1 MIFLLMYF
9 IINQNNFHQCSLNN
23 FYQGIFHISL
33 FLFNFL
39 QLITILIIYNF
50 FSNLFLS
57 IFFFFFFTISCLS
70 IPRFNHLR
78 YKRLMKKIKIIIT
91 IIIIIINL
99 CHDRAIGQ
107 MGRVFANGRGDRGSF
122 PGRVIPKTQRM
133 VLNASLFDTQHYKVK
148 IKGKVEQ
155 FRDGLVPFPTP
166 RCSSY

>member
-1 MIFLLMYF
+1 MYF

-23 FYQGIFHISL
+23 FYEGIFHINL

-57 IFFFFFFTISCLS
+57 IFFLFFTISCLS

-107 MGRVFANGRGDRGSF
+107 MGRVFANGR
-122 PGRVIPKTQRM
+122 VIPKTQRM
-133 VLNASLFDTQHYKVK
+133 VLDASLFDTQHYKVK